1 MSVYAKP
8 GIAQDPLHCPIKLT
22 GIDPS
27 KIVYINKSPPALP
40 LPSMSKLIVTI
51 FKFINYYISD
61 ISLPQH
67 VINNQAVREPQKGFL
82 TVTACKYFLCYLFTV
97 VYKSDVAHKVMMDN
111 IPLIKESQI
120 SLVSL
125 ANKLS
130 SKKIINE
137 TERKEVTD
145 THTVLSADERM
156 DKLLNLLKITIKL
169 KGKVFGDFLEI
180 LREEDNVR
188 ADALADKLEEEY
200 KSQK

>member
-1 MSVYAKP
+1 M
-8 GIAQDPLHCPIKLT
+8 
-22 GIDPS
+22 
-27 KIVYINKSPPALP
+27 
-40 LPSMSKLIVTI
+40 
-51 FKFINYYISD
+51 
-61 ISLPQH
+61 
-67 VINNQAVREPQKGFL
+67 
-82 TVTACKYFLCYLFTV
+82 

-137 TERKEVTD
+137 TERKEATD
-145 THTVLSADERM
+145 TNTVLSADERM
-156 DKLLNLLKITIKL
+156 DKLLNLVKITIKL